1 MRSQTANDLKDKPE
15 LKVCVEVS
23 REWEGRKV
31 VEDLTNEIKK
41 KVPKPKFILL
51 FATIDYENEFK
62 PILSGINSEFSDS
75 PLIGGTVAGFT
86 TPQGCYTRGVTA
98 FAIDYPNMDIAVG
111 VGHNTKRS
119 PEKAARECAKMIK
132 DGLGGSRW
140 GNRFLFD
147 IISGTEIPNMPGM
160 GRGVIKSAAMS
171 SLVKSGMKITQ
182 FLFQKSIGREED
194 VLEELLKELPDFNM
208 IGGSTID
215 NVKMSKNFQFFNT
228 TVLTNS
234 IICLGFTTDLKFASD
249 FRHGAEVGK
258 KFTITKIS
266 DNRQLVYEINNKPA
280 PEEYP
285 RIFNKPKD
293 IFFDEKYFFKRFPF
307 FPCGVMEN
315 DKLMIRPFVMILSD
329 SMLSMSKFTKNE
341 VFTLSIS
348 GKSMINAVNDIFKP
362 GIEPEFGLFMS
373 CALRLMTLGSE
384 IFKERDVLMDHFNG
398 KPFLVIYTAG
408 ENIKKA
414 HENLCYLN
422 ESIASMMFWR

>member
-1 MRSQTANDLKDKPE
+1 MKMSEKPEIGNKPE
-15 LKVCVEVS
+15 LRVCAEVS
-23 REWEGRKV
+23 REWEGQKV
-31 VEDLTNEIKK
+31 AEDLVNKIKG
-41 KVPKPKFILL
+41 KVPSPRFILL
-51 FATIDYENEFK
+51 FTTIDYKNEFN
-62 PILSGINSEFSDS
+62 PILSGMKAAFPDS

-86 TPQGCYTRGVTA
+86 TQQGCYTRGVTA
-98 FAIDYPNMDIAVG
+98 FAVDYPNMDTAVG

-140 GNRFLFD
+140 GNKFLFD

-171 SLVKSGMKITQ
+171 SLVRRGMKITQ
-182 FLFQKSIGREED
+182 FLVQKSIGREED
-194 VLEELLKELPDFNM
+194 VLGEILKELPDFNM

-234 IICLGFTTDLKFASD
+234 IICLGFTTDLKFVSD
-249 FRHGAEVGK
+249 FRHGAEVDK
-258 KFTITKIS
+258 KFAITKID
-266 DNRQLVYEINNKPA
+266 DNRQIVYEINNKPA

-285 RIFNKPKD
+285 RIFNKPQD

-315 DKLMIRPFVMILSD
+315 NRLMIRPFVMILKD
-329 SMLSMSKFTKNE
+329 SMLSMSKFTKDE
-341 VFTLSIS
+341 AFTLSIS
-348 GKSMINAVNDIFKP
+348 GKSMINAVNDIFRPDIK
-362 GIEPEFGLFMS
+362 PEFGLFTS

-384 IFKERDVLMDHFNG
+384 IFRERDVLMDHFNG

-408 ENIKKA
+408 ENIRESR
-414 HENLCYLN
+414 ENLYYLN